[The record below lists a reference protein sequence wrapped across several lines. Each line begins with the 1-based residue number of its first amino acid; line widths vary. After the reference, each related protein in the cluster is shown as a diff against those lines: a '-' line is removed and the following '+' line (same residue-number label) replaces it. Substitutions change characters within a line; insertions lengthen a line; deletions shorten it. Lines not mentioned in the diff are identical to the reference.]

1 MDMAFFENLG
11 KKISDASQGAAQQ
24 AKNFSGVTK
33 LNGSISEKEKKISQL
48 YLTIGKA
55 YYSQHKDDP
64 AAEEAE
70 KIEEIK
76 TLTAEIEKCRDEI
89 NKIKGITKCPNC
101 GAEVSIGAAFCS
113 ICGSKMPQ
121 EQKEEEVLPEGM
133 RRCPGC
139 DAVVPKENLFCN
151 QCGMK
156 LEPEQSEETAESAG
170 EAPAEEAVESVETAP
185 AEETL
190 ESTEE

>member
-1 MDMAFFENLG
+1 MAFFENLG
-11 KKISDASQGAAQQ
+11 KKISDAGQGAAQQ
-24 AKNFSGVTK
+24 AKNFSEVTK

-48 YLTIGKA
+48 YLAIGEA
-55 YYSQHKDDP
+55 YFAQHKDDP

-70 KIEEIK
+70 KIEDMK
-76 TLTAEIEKCRDEI
+76 TLKVEIEKCRDES

-101 GAEVSIGAAFCS
+101 GAEVSIGAVFCS
-113 ICGSKMPQ
+113 TCGSKMPQ
-121 EQKEEEVLPEGM
+121 EKKEEEPLPEGM

-156 LEPEQSEETAESAG
+156 LEPEQSEEPVESTEETADEDVVESTE
-170 EAPAEEAVESVETAP
+170 EAPAEETV
-185 AEETL
+185 